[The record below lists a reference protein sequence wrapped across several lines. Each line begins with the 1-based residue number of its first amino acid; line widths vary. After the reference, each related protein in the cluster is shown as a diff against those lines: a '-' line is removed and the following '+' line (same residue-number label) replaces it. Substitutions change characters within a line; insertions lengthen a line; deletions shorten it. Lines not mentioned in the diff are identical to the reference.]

1 MQTSGVNDE
10 SIIGRLPASRW
21 IFSRAASTN
30 VLMSMVTGATPA
42 SIASWSRGYSARRD

>member
-10 SIIGRLPASRW
+10 SIVGRFPASRCN
-21 IFSRAASTN
+21 FSRATSTN

-42 SIASWSRGYSARRD
+42 STASWSRGYSAHCG